1 MKSLIPP
8 TSLQTDENGV
18 EVSIADE
25 AARFRAVLLG
35 DSRSTT
41 LANLFDYLLERVED
55 PRAPKE
61 IEVAMAVFGKSGA
74 FDTSQNSMVRSHMHR
89 LRQRLERYN
98 AGKSGPRLT
107 VPKGEYRLVLVDPQ
121 EEEEADEDLAALA
134 APSSS
139 HMWIRRFLAIAAIA
153 SALLWF
159 AAFFWPDD
167 QFQSSPLA
175 KTVLWKPM
183 VSGSRAP
190 IIAVGDIYLFGTSGK
205 EGMLELLSKKSE
217 LQSEAD
223 LNRYLMMHPEHK
235 GRLHDRGIYRVPSV
249 QANAT
254 FEILK
259 LVSSMSKAP
268 ADVVPMSRISQDRVD
283 SNNILFIEYFSQLPT
298 LRSPILHMSGFAPTD
313 DFNLIRDKATGTVYA
328 AHNSIE
334 EAAPQSDGSAQTPSY
349 GTDYGYIASFPGTSG
364 RHNLLISGIGD
375 AALSQMVKVV
385 KDKQQLDA
393 LARQTGK
400 ISNFEAL
407 YRVRTAGGLVFETKL
422 LVARPLKND

>member
-1 MKSLIPP
+1 MIAP
-8 TSLQTDENGV
+8 TSPQNDENGG

-41 LANLFDYLLERVED
+41 LANLFDYLLERVDD

-98 AGKSGPRLT
+98 AGKAGPSLT
-107 VPKGEYRLVLVDPQ
+107 VPKGEYRLVLVDPH
-121 EEEEADEDLAALA
+121 EEVEAAEELAALS

-139 HMWIRRFLAIAAIA
+139 RLWMRRFLTIATAA
-153 SALLWF
+153 SALLWI
-159 AAFFWPDD
+159 AAFLWPDD
-167 QFQSSPLA
+167 RFQSSPLA

-183 VSGSRAP
+183 ISGGRAP
-190 IIAVGDIYLFGTSGK
+190 VIAVGDIYLFGTSGN
-205 EGMLELLSKKSE
+205 EGMLELLSRKSE

-254 FEILK
+254 LEILK
-259 LVSSMSKAP
+259 LVSPMSKAP

-283 SNNILFIEYFSQLPT
+283 SNNIVFIQYFSQLPA
-298 LRSPILHMSGFAPTD
+298 LRSPILHMSGFAPTA
-313 DFNLIRDKATGTVYA
+313 DFNLIRDKVTGTVYEA
-328 AHNSIE
+328 RNSIDD
-334 EAAPQSDGSAQTPSY
+334 AAPQRGGSAQTPSY

-385 KDKQQLDA
+385 RDKQLLDT
-393 LARQTGK
+393 LARQTGN

-407 YRVRTAGGLVFETKL
+407 YRVRTVGGLVFETKL
-422 LVARPLKND
+422 LVARPLTSN